1 MLYRLRWL
9 LVATTLIASA
19 ACLTPAEKRSMQNDI
34 FTLQTRTVQ
43 MEALLKDRSN
53 DLRTNSNKAS
63 KRLASTA
70 TELDRLRLDI
80 QIIKGEIDA
89 LRVGV
94 QSGQMPDANPNDSS
108 VANTLKSV
116 MERLANIESQQDKII
131 SALEQK
137 PVASAQPSK
146 PTASTGN
153 LDADFR
159 AKNWPAVVTL
169 APKKLKQT
177 NNLSKK
183 QKILYYLAEGL
194 YQTKKIS
201 DAALKFNEYLDAG
214 GTKYKTKA
222 KLRLG
227 DCFRELGDAATA
239 KTYYEELVKEFPKS
253 KEAKLAKKAL
263 RKLG

>member
-1 MLYRLRWL
+1 MGQMKRVLII
-9 LVATTLIASA
+9 ATCIFGAT
-19 ACLTPAEKRSMQNDI
+19 ACLTPSEKRAMQNDI

-43 MEALLKDRSN
+43 MESLLRDRSN
-53 DLRTNSNKAS
+53 DLRTNSDKAS
-63 KRLASTA
+63 KRIASTA

-108 VANTLKSV
+108 VANTLKSILAR
-116 MERLANIESQQDKII
+116 MEAIESSQEKLLAIVER
-131 SALEQK
+131 A
-137 PVASAQPSK
+137 PTPSR
-146 PTASTGN
+146 TATAKKSTGN
-153 LDADFR
+153 LDKDFR
-159 AKNWPAVVTL
+159 AKNWPAVLAL
-169 APKKLKQT
+169 APQKLKAT
-177 NNLSKK
+177 KNLSKQ
-183 QKILYYLAEGL
+183 QKILYYFAESL
-194 YQTKKIS
+194 YQTKKVS

-227 DCFRELGDAATA
+227 DCFRELGDTATA
-239 KTYYEELVKEFPKS
+239 KTYYEELLRDFPKS
-253 KEAKLAKKAL
+253 KEAAQAKKAL